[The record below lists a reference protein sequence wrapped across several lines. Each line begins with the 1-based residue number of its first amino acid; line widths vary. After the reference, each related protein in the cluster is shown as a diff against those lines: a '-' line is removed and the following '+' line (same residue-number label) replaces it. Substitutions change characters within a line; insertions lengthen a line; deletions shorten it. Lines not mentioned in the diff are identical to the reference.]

1 MGVLKILVIFSGIS
15 FLYYGV
21 TYFTSPFMKAEF
33 KRFGLE
39 KVAMLTAVLEI
50 TGGLGLLLGLFVPFL
65 LLISSA
71 GLALL
76 MLLGFITRLYI
87 KDSVWVSLPAL
98 LFMFLNAYIFLVS
111 ANLL

>member
-1 MGVLKILVIFSGIS
+1 MGVLQILVIFSGIS

-21 TYFTSPFMKAEF
+21 TYFTSPNMKAEF

-39 KVAMLTAVLEI
+39 KVAILTAVLEI

-65 LLISSA
+65 LYISSA

-87 KDSVWVSLPAL
+87 KDSIWVSLPAL
-98 LFMFLNAYIFLVS
+98 FFMFLNIYIFLVS
-111 ANLL
+111 LQVI

>member
-1 MGVLKILVIFSGIS
+1 
-15 FLYYGV
+15 
-21 TYFTSPFMKAEF
+21 MKAEF

-39 KVAMLTAVLEI
+39 KVAILTAVLEI
-50 TGGLGLLLGLFVPFL
+50 IGGFGLLLGFFIPFL

-87 KDSVWVSLPAL
+87 KDSIWVSLPAL
-98 LFMFLNAYIFLVS
+98 LFMFLNAYIFLAS

>member
-1 MGVLKILVIFSGIS
+1 MGVLQILVIFSGIS

-65 LLISSA
+65 LYISSA

-87 KDSVWVSLPAL
+87 KDSIWVSLPAL
-98 LFMFLNAYIFLVS
+98 FFMFLNIYIFLVS
-111 ANLL
+111 LQVI

>member
-1 MGVLKILVIFSGIS
+1 MGVLQILVIFSGIS

-39 KVAMLTAVLEI
+39 KVAILTAVLEI

-65 LLISSA
+65 LYISSA

-87 KDSVWVSLPAL
+87 KDSIWVSLPAL
-98 LFMFLNAYIFLVS
+98 FFMFLNIYIFLVS
-111 ANLL
+111 LQVI